1 MFLYKKDKREFCF
14 YFIILNVSSSKILF
28 FVSYFASHFFRVR
41 YLDTCV
47 LSRITFKI
55 RWMGNAVPSS
65 ERSDKRGDI
74 IAPPT
79 PKNWGKRGGI
89 IVPPSPHWGWK
100 ERGINMF
107 YGDRTLKIAP
117 YSDMNITQTRRNN
130 CIDLHSHS
138 CESQDRWGLSA
149 SGSRRKRKQ
158 NIFFVSSFSSTR
170 RLRQWGGVHKYN
182 HFS

>member
-28 FVSYFASHFFRVR
+28 FVSYFASRFFRVR

-74 IAPPT
+74 IAPP
-79 PKNWGKRGGI
+79 R
-89 IVPPSPHWGWK
+89 
-100 ERGINMF
+100 
-107 YGDRTLKIAP
+107 LKK
-117 YSDMNITQTRRNN
+117 
-130 CIDLHSHS
+130 L
-138 CESQDRWGLSA
+138 G
-149 SGSRRKRKQ
+149 
-158 NIFFVSSFSSTR
+158 
-170 RLRQWGGVHKYN
+170 
-182 HFS
+182 

>member
-1 MFLYKKDKREFCF
+1 
-14 YFIILNVSSSKILF
+14 
-28 FVSYFASHFFRVR
+28 
-41 YLDTCV
+41 
-47 LSRITFKI
+47 
-55 RWMGNAVPSS
+55 
-65 ERSDKRGDI
+65 
-74 IAPPT
+74 
-79 PKNWGKRGGI
+79 
-89 IVPPSPHWGWK
+89 
-100 ERGINMF
+100 MF

>member
-14 YFIILNVSSSKILF
+14 YFIILNVPSSKILF
-28 FVSYFASHFFRVR
+28 FFSYFASHFFRAR

-89 IVPPSPHWGWK
+89 IVPPSPHWGWR
-100 ERGINMF
+100 ERGIIMF

-149 SGSRRKRKQ
+149 SESRRKGKKIYFLCRLFRAQ
-158 NIFFVSSFSSTR
+158 GVSAS
-170 RLRQWGGVHKYN
+170 GGV
-182 HFS
+182 FTSTTI